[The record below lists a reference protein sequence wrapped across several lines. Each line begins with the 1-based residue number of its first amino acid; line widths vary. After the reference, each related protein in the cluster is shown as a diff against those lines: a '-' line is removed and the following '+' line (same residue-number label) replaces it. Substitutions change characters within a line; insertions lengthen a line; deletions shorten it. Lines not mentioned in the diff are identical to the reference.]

1 MTPISPPTVP
11 IETAHVSIRVADVDA
26 GADGEMGGYL
36 ARPTT
41 PGPHP
46 GAVVGM
52 HLFGVDA
59 DVRAVCDHLAELGIV
74 ALAPDL
80 YHRTEPGAELAH
92 DENGR
97 ARGFELLDLMTRQQ
111 AVADIAAAAE
121 YLRAHGCANVG
132 ALGLSVG
139 GHATY
144 LAAACGVDLDPVV
157 VLYGGWL
164 PTTQIR
170 LSRPEPT
177 LALTPA
183 IRGRVLFLVGADDH
197 VVPAEHRQQIA
208 DALQAAGTRHQVVV
222 YPGVGHAFLGVDPHA
237 TADTWRRVYGQFFSE
252 SDGDQAA

>member
-1 MTPISPPTVP
+1 MNLISPPTAP
-11 IETAHVSIRVADVDA
+11 IETAHVRIRVADVDA
-26 GADGEMGGYL
+26 GGEIEMGGYL
-36 ARPTT
+36 ARPTR

-59 DVRAVCDHLAELGIV
+59 DVRVVCDQLAALGIV

-80 YHRTEPGAELAH
+80 YHRDEPGAELAH
-92 DENGR
+92 DESGR
-97 ARGFELLDLMTRQQ
+97 ARGFELLDLMTRQH
-111 AVADIAAAAE
+111 AVADMASAAE
-121 YLRAHGCANVG
+121 FLRANGCAKVG

-139 GHATY
+139 GHVAY
-144 LAAACGVDLDPVV
+144 LAAACGVDLDPVI

-177 LALTPA
+177 LDLTPA

-208 DALQAAGTRHQVVV
+208 NALRAAGTRHEVVV

-237 TADTWRRVYGQFFSE
+237 TADTWRRVHSHFFAPSVR
-252 SDGDQAA
+252 GT

>member
-1 MTPISPPTVP
+1 MISDSLPAMPFEADRVR
-11 IETAHVSIRVADVDA
+11 IRVADADA
-26 GADGEMGGYL
+26 DREMGGYL
-36 ARPTT
+36 ACPTA

-46 GAVVGM
+46 GVVVGM

-59 DVRAVCDHLAELGIV
+59 DVRAICDSLAALGIV

-80 YHRTEPGAELAH
+80 YYRAEPGVELAH

-97 ARGFELLDLMTRQQ
+97 SRGFELLDLMTRQK
-111 AVADIAAAAE
+111 AVADVAATAE
-121 YLRAHGCANVG
+121 YLRTLGCETVG

-139 GHATY
+139 GHVTY

-177 LALTPA
+177 LDLTPA
-183 IRGRVLFLVGADDH
+183 IRGRVLFLVGEEDH
-197 VVPAEHRQQIA
+197 VVPAEHRRQIA
-208 DALQAAGTRHQVVV
+208 DALRAAGTQHQVVV
-222 YPGVGHAFLGVDPHA
+222 YPGVGHAFLGVDPDA
-237 TADTWRRVYGQFFSE
+237 SADTWRRVRSLFF
-252 SDGDQAA
+252 D